1 MVVVSG
7 SEATEGNFSLVAD
20 SPKLQLGDYLAQGSH
35 HSRAKFTGLDVFAE
49 FGHGGSAVRGVTLGA
64 L

>member
-1 MVVVSG
+1 MAVVSG
-7 SEATEGNFSLVAD
+7 PEAPGGNFLLVAD

-35 HSRAKFTGLDVFAE
+35 HSRAEFTGLDVFTE
-49 FGHGGSAVRGVTLGA
+49 FGHGGSAARGVTLGA